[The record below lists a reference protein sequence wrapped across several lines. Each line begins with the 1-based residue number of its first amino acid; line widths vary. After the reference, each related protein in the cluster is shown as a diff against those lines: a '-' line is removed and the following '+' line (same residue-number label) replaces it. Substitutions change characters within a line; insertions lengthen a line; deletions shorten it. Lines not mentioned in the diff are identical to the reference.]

1 MKQESIGIVMA
12 MQEEIRPVLRRL
24 GRHHKERAGQFPLYL
39 FQRDG
44 QQLFLIESGMGTKRA
59 TAATAELISRAQPR
73 LIITAGLGGGVRPG
87 LNIGDVVVAGQ
98 VLTLGEGLTTK
109 IATIANEALLRSMH
123 DSVPGQPFRI
133 VGGTTVTTSGILNK
147 RQADQQLA
155 WEIVHPVLDME
166 TSAVA
171 EIAGRNRIPLLAVRA
186 VSDAAEEELL
196 FSLDEL
202 TDQDLNLRIGK
213 VLLTIAKR
221 PRILPQ
227 LIRLAKN
234 SKLAANNLAIVLEQL
249 THLV

>member
-24 GRHHKERAGQFPLYL
+24 GRHRKEQAGQFPLYL

-44 QQLFLIESGMGTKRA
+44 LQLFLIESGMGTKKA
-59 TAATAELISRAQPR
+59 SAATEELISCAQPR
-73 LIITAGLGGGVRPG
+73 LIISAGLGGAVRPG
-87 LNIGDVVVAGQ
+87 LNVGDLVLARQ
-98 VLTLGEGLTTK
+98 ALTLDQGLTAK
-109 IATIANEALLRSMH
+109 IADIANDALLRAVHESL
-123 DSVPGQPFRI
+123 PRQPFRM
-133 VGGTTVTTSGILNK
+133 VGGTTVTTSGIVNK

-155 WEIVHPVLDME
+155 RDIVNPVLDME

-171 EIAGRNRIPLLAVRA
+171 EIAGRNGIPLVAVRA
-186 VSDAAEEELL
+186 VSDAADEELL

-202 TDQDLNLRIGK
+202 TDRELNIRIGK